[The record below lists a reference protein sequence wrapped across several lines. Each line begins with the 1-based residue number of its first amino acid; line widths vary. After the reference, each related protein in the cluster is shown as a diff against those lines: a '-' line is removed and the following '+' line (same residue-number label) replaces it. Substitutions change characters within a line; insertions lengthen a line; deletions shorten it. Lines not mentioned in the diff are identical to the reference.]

1 MGRRSRAQDSAF
13 AVIAR
18 GDRILL
24 VRTWEGRWQLP
35 GGRLLQGESHR
46 DAAQR
51 EVHEETGL
59 SVRILSR
66 TGTYPRKDGTR
77 ARVYTAEA
85 PRKAR
90 PVGPRNEIREQ
101 RWVSIPKAQRKLRRD
116 AWLRLSD
123 AIDSAG

>member
-1 MGRRSRAQDSAF
+1 MGRRSRARDSAF

-46 DAAQR
+46 AAAHR
-51 EVHEETGL
+51 EVREETGL
-59 SVRILSR
+59 RVRLLSR

-85 PRKAR
+85 PQKAR

-101 RWVSIPKAQRKLRRD
+101 RWVRVPKARRKLPSST
-116 AWLRLSD
+116 WKRLSD
-123 AIDSAG
+123 ALGA